1 MSGMRAFKG
10 RRVLAITA
18 GLLSGA
24 AAHAAVLS
32 WANAAGGPAST
43 ASNWSPVQVPTA
55 TDDLT
60 FNLGA
65 NYAVTF
71 NSTTSASR
79 TQTYRQGT
87 VTLTMTSLHTTS
99 NGVAIGDLSG
109 DVSTVTLATGTWSS
123 GSAGFV
129 NVGDAAGSTGTFNI
143 NDDDAAF
150 NVTGTSDLFVGNN
163 GLGTMNITGGGRVIC
178 NDLMHVGQGS
188 AATGNLTVSG
198 FVAQA
203 PFPISTLQVNGAGQ
217 SRWGNGGDATVNV
230 SNGAQARF
238 FGDLVIANLSTS
250 VATVNIQG
258 GGLVFG
264 ATLDVDGDLL
274 VGRNTSAG
282 TAAGAATLNSNAASR
297 VLVGG
302 TMFLGGDPDGGT
314 ATFHTSADSFV
325 QATSLEIGNGTTLDL
340 DGGEIDVTGGALSWT
355 NTSSS
360 PRFNGGVDNPILT
373 LRLDATA
380 TLSPTAGGP
389 ALVVGGGA
397 GANLCDFDV
406 RSGSDLATTGSV
418 TLGEGSDDFGG
429 MIVNGAGSTL
439 TMPTSSTLTVGNA
452 GDGRFEAELEGTVTG
467 GKLAIASA
475 ATSTGFAL
483 IENPGTTATFNE
495 VYVGGNISG
504 AGGDGQLT
512 VNAQAVLNVTS
523 PGSIIVYAPGSL
535 EVAQNAVI
543 NAANVNPIVNGLVE
557 LENGAVMNTGLIQ
570 FTSGAILR
578 GPNDLA
584 GAATLNGRTRLLSGA
599 TLELVNGD
607 LTVGNASTIEGF
619 DARDGSL
626 VIVGPNTLTLHDQ
639 NRALFDDVTIN
650 GGHII
655 APNGIE
661 IVTPGQ
667 DGRMDGTGTI
677 TGQVFMESGGSVITS
692 TGPNGITING
702 QFRNN
707 SGNIDGTKYTFN
719 NNPDVPDC
727 GWTGAGAINARVVF
741 NSGTK
746 VQALANMTMGLNV
759 FDGVTFNLGSELHA
773 DTRII
778 NLIDSNGVG
787 LPSVTDLNGG
797 HIVCAQP
804 LTVNNGR
811 RLSGRGGSID
821 APSVT
826 VHGRLSPGEL
836 VGEVAGETGELTIN
850 GNLTLGV
857 NSATDIEIAGLLGPI
872 QYDRV
877 VVNGIATL
885 DGDLNISIIDGFDPP
900 FGSVWTIMDYDS
912 KVGDFANIT
921 VTGPSCVFVAVSD
934 RAIVVSRGLPGDLD
948 DDGDVDIND
957 LALLLS
963 NFGCRGGVEFPCPID
978 LDLNGDTDITDLAIL
993 LSNFGQSCN

>member
-1 MSGMRAFKG
+1 MSGMQAFKG
-10 RRVLAITA
+10 RRVLAIAA
-18 GLLSGA
+18 GLMGGA
-24 AAHAAVLS
+24 AAQAAVLS

-43 ASNWSPVQVPTA
+43 ASNWSPAQVPVA

-60 FNLGA
+60 FNLNSA
-65 NYAVTF
+65 YAVTF
-71 NSTTSASR
+71 NSTTAASR
-79 TQTYRQGT
+79 TQTFRRGT
-87 VTLTMTSLHTTS
+87 VTLTMSSPHTTS

-109 DVSTVTLATGTWSS
+109 DVSVVTLTTGSWSS
-123 GSAGFV
+123 GPAGFV
-129 NVGDAAGSTGTFNI
+129 NIGDASGSTGTLNV
-143 NDDDAAF
+143 NDDDADF
-150 NVTGTSDLFVGNN
+150 FVTGTSDLLVGNN
-163 GLGTMNITGGGRVIC
+163 GLGTLTITGGGTVVC

-198 FVAQA
+198 FVAQS

-230 SNGAQARF
+230 SNGALAHF
-238 FGDLVIANLSTS
+238 FGDLVIGNLSTS
-250 VATVNIQG
+250 VTTVNIQG
-258 GGLVFG
+258 GGLIFG

-274 VGRNTSAG
+274 VGRNTIAG
-282 TAAGAATLNSNAASR
+282 TPAGVATLNSNVTLR

-302 TMFLGGDPDGGT
+302 TMFLGGDPDGGS

-325 QATSLEIGNGTTLDL
+325 QASSLEVGTGTTLDL
-340 DGGEIDVTGGALSWT
+340 DGGEIDITGGTLSWT
-355 NTSSS
+355 NTSIS
-360 PRFNGGVDNPILT
+360 PRFNGGVDNPVIT

-380 TLSPTAGGP
+380 SLSPTAGGQ

-397 GANLCDFDV
+397 GANSCDFDV
-406 RSGSDLATTGSV
+406 RSGADLTTTGSV
-418 TLGEGSDDFGG
+418 TLGEGADDFGG
-429 MIVNGAGSTL
+429 MIVSGTGSTL
-439 TMPTSSTLTVGNA
+439 TLPTTSTLTVGSA
-452 GDGRFEAELEGTVTG
+452 GDGRFEVELGGSVTG
-467 GKLAIASA
+467 GKLTIASA
-475 ATSTGFAL
+475 ATSTGLAL
-483 IENPGTTATFNE
+483 IENPGTTATFSE
-495 VYVGGNISG
+495 VYVGGNNSG
-504 AGGDGQLT
+504 AGGDGQLI

-523 PGSIIVYAPGSL
+523 PGSIIVYAPGS
-535 EVAQNAVI
+535 VDVSQSATVNAP
-543 NAANVNPIVNGLVE
+543 NVNPLVHGLVE
-557 LENGAVMNTGLIQ
+557 LENGAVVNANLTQ
-570 FTSGAILR
+570 FTAGAVLR
-578 GPNDLA
+578 GPNDIA
-584 GAATLNGRTRLLSGA
+584 GAATLSSRTRLLSGA

-607 LTVGNASTIEGF
+607 LTVGSAASNDGF
-619 DARDGSL
+619 DAQNGSL
-626 VIVGPNTLTLHDQ
+626 VIVGAHTLTVNDQ

-667 DGRMDGTGTI
+667 DGRLDGTGTI
-677 TGQVFMESGGSVITS
+677 TGQVFMESGGSVITA

-719 NNPDVPDC
+719 NNPSLAES

-773 DTRII
+773 DTRTI

-797 HIVCAQP
+797 RIICTQP

-826 VHGRLSPGEL
+826 VLGRLSPGEL
-836 VGEVAGETGELTIN
+836 IGEVAGETGELTIN

-857 NSATDIEIAGLLGPI
+857 NANTDIEIAGLLGPI

-877 VVNGIATL
+877 VVNGVAAL
-885 DGDLNISIIDGFDPP
+885 DGDLNISFINGFNPP

-912 KVGDFANIT
+912 KVGDFANIN

-934 RAIVVSRGLPGDLD
+934 FAIVVSRGLPGDLD